1 MLLLLFLFVLI
12 PCKCKVGGLNNISLE
27 ADFFGFPPSSSFF
40 LFPFFFATRHVAEY
54 EHLFF
59 FFFFIITPKSQ
70 KKRKENTPLLLQPHL
85 PSKRSPSSKI
95 PSRSFTPLRRRIRSA
110 SCRSSWNKSP
120 LENHHCAL
128 QRKKMLAD
136 GYKTSLSL
144 VCLSYKD

>member
-12 PCKCKVGGLNNISLE
+12 PCKCKVGVLNNTGLE
-27 ADFFGFPPSSSFF
+27 ADIFFFPFFFF
-40 LFPFFFATRHVAEY
+40 LFPFFFATRHVAQY

-59 FFFFIITPKSQ
+59 FFFTPKI
-70 KKRKENTPLLLQPHL
+70 KEKEKNPLLLQPHL

-95 PSRSFTPLRRRIRSA
+95 ATRSFTPLSSRRIRSA

-128 QRKKMLAD
+128 QRKRKLAD
-136 GYKTSLSL
+136 G
-144 VCLSYKD
+144 